1 MKREVEFMGSDDK
14 IHNAA
19 EDAIG
24 HVEEGV
30 GKVTHDSKLEA
41 EGKAKEAKAHLGKAA
56 ENVKDAVRD

>member
-1 MKREVEFMGSDDK
+1 MGSDDK

-41 EGKAKEAKAHLGKAA
+41 EGKAKEAKANLGKAA

>member
-1 MKREVEFMGSDDK
+1 MGNDDK

-19 EDAIG
+19 EDALG
-24 HVEEGV
+24 HVKEGV

-41 EGKAKEAKAHLGKAA
+41 EGKADETKAHLGKAA